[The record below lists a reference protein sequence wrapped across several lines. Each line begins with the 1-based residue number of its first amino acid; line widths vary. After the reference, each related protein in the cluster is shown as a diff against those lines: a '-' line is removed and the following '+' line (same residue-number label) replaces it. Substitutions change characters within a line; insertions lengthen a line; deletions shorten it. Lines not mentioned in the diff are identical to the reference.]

1 MKKIVSYTLFL
12 LLVISFTSCLKMGL
26 DELPTSDKADITNVK
41 FEYRWWD
48 KSTEQLRVVELT
60 TSKEIV
66 GHTINCTITVPAV
79 TDKFT
84 AQIREGV
91 SLSNLVCLT
100 DISAAAS
107 ISPIGGAP
115 ALGAPGDFSKKEF
128 NYLIVAADG
137 SNIEWRINIIA
148 LNK

>member
-1 MKKIVSYTLFL
+1 MKKIASYALFL

-26 DELPTSDKADITNVK
+26 DDLPTSDKADITNVK

-48 KSTEQLRVVELT
+48 ESAEQLRVVELT

-66 GHTINCTITVPAV
+66 GRTINCTITVPAV

-84 AQIREGV
+84 TQVREGV

-107 ISPIGGAP
+107 IRPTEGAP
-115 ALGAPGDFSKKEF
+115 ALGTPGDFSKKEF
-128 NYLIVAADG
+128 DYLVVAADG
-137 SNIEWRINIIA
+137 SDIEWRINIIA